1 MKLVDGK
8 PQPGFVFFAGGC
20 DRQGEEEMGRELGA
34 MLEGDIPAFLVKL
47 GQTVA
52 ASGMGYAAW
61 RAANPG
67 ALEAIAAEYT
77 A

>member
-1 MKLVDGK
+1 MVGGK
-8 PQPGFVFFAGGC
+8 PQPGFVFFVGGKE
-20 DRQGEEEMGRELGA
+20 RQGEETMGRELGA

-47 GQTVA
+47 GRAVA
-52 ASGMGYAAW
+52 ASGMGSAAW